1 VRGDIPLCGREP
13 LLWGVSPRRVGEL
26 LSQLSLRLYGC
37 SQLVSQ
43 SVWYVAENKIFS
55 IDIGFLVCKMSI

>member
-1 VRGDIPLCGREP
+1 MPPVGGEP
-13 LLWGVSPRRVGEL
+13 CLWGVRPPARGEL
-26 LSQLSLRLYGC
+26 LSQLSLRLHGC